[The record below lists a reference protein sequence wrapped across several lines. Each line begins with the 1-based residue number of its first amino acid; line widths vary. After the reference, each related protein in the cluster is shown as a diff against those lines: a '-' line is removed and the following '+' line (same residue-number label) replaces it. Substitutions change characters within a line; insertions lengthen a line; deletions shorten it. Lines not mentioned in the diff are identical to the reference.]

1 MHLLIPVKEMLVG
14 CVLLHKLVLMFLPP
28 GQQRNV
34 LHSTGAAM
42 HDFLGSLNSLL
53 KLRAKRSL

>member
-1 MHLLIPVKEMLVG
+1 LLILVKEMLVG

-28 GQQRNV
+28 SQQKIV

-53 KLRAKRSL
+53 ELGAKRSL